1 MMKWNNRIEES
12 KFRKV
17 QEIEKKAL
25 IRLGMTEEEIS
36 DFQEDAHE
44 KHLRRRN
51 EVENGFEIVPYFQVN
66 QDGDEYIPD
75 DPALQYEEDICEE
88 DPFQYGF
95 NDERLNQIV
104 QHADETDLKILRML
118 SEGLTKTAAGKALD
132 ISQQAV
138 SKRIKKL
145 LKKISK

>member
-1 MMKWNNRIEES
+1 MSWNNGKETKIFEKRLGELIEEWKEYGLS
-12 KFRKV
+12 ED
-17 QEIEKKAL
+17 QIQLIEEAEK
-25 IRLGMTEEEIS
+25 EEFLS
-36 DFQEDAHE
+36 
-44 KHLRRRN
+44 RRRR
-51 EVENGFEIVPYFQVN
+51 EENGQEAPLWVE
-66 QDGDEYIPD
+66 DEDEFIHEV
-75 DPALQYEEDICEE
+75 DPISLSYEEDICED

-104 QHADETDLKILRML
+104 QIADETDLKILRML
-118 SEGLTKTAAGKALD
+118 SEGLTKTAAGRALD